1 MEFMLAQDLHIH
13 TTFSSGDSSVVP
25 EQTVQLVA
33 FAKHA
38 QIVGISDHFD
48 NFMPQHYEEYINEI
62 RRFGMLAGTEVNGHR
77 SVDLAVEYEFDYY
90 IYHCWGHELNDY
102 AGFARLLATG
112 KPVIIAHPYAV
123 DTDLNKIPE
132 NSLVEINNRYIWR
145 YNWKREL
152 KPFIKKFRWIF
163 SSDAHQPNWLNQTIA
178 HRVGQE
184 LGISETL
191 LFDKPVSKNLKK
203 ENVYS

>member
-1 MEFMLAQDLHIH
+1 MLSQDLHIH
-13 TTFSSGDSSVVP
+13 TIFSSRDSAVVP
-25 EQTVQLVA
+25 EQTVQFVA

-38 QIVGISDHFD
+38 YIVGISDHFD
-48 NFMPQHYEEYINEI
+48 NFMPQHYNEYINEV
-62 RRFGMLAGTEVNGHR
+62 RKYGLLVGTEVDGYR

-90 IYHCWGHELNDY
+90 IYHCWGKEWRDY
-102 AGFARLLATG
+102 DGFTKLLTTG

-123 DTDLNKIPE
+123 NTDLNRIPE

-145 YNWKREL
+145 YNWRKEL
-152 KPFIKKFRWIF
+152 KPFIEKFRWVF

-178 HRVGQE
+178 RRVGQD

-191 LFDKPVSKNLKK
+191 LFEKPVSKKFTK